1 MGDPVVDGFWSA
13 LGGGHDLVERR
24 QPTTGRGSLRSAFPV
39 TELAVA
45 SIGAAGLAASELV
58 SATAGAAPTVT
69 VDRALASGWFGM
81 TLTPVGWQVPSPW
94 DPIAGDYRASDGW
107 IRLHTNAPRH
117 KAVALEVLGVAD
129 DREAVAR
136 AVAQWPAQELEDEV
150 VEAGGCAAVMRSTIE
165 WRRHPQGMAVAEE
178 PLVAWRD
185 GLAGRPGGGWQPT
198 AGRPLAGLRV
208 LDLTRV
214 IAGPVATRLL
224 AGLGASVLRI
234 DPPDW
239 NEPAIVPELTIGKRT
254 ARLDAHEF
262 AGLEQLRALVAEA
275 DVVVQGYRPGALDG
289 FELGARARSE
299 LRPGLVDVSLDA
311 YGWTGPWSHR
321 RGFDSLVQMS
331 AGIAERGMRW
341 AGADKPVPLP
351 VQALDHA
358 TGYLVAAA
366 VLRGLTMAVTEGR
379 GSIAQLSLARTAL
392 VLTSAGEGDDA
403 AEATLDALPTRD
415 EATQWGP
422 AKRLLP
428 PLTIEGAPLA
438 WGLHARDLGS
448 DAATW

>member
-13 LGGGHDLVERR
+13 LGGGPDLVERL

-45 SIGAAGLAASELV
+45 SIGAAGLAASELI
-58 SATAGAAPTVT
+58 SATTGGAPTVT
-69 VDRALASGWFGM
+69 VNRALASGWFGM
-81 TLTPVGWQVPSPW
+81 TLAPVGWQVPSPW

-107 IRLHTNAPRH
+107 IRLHTNAPHH

-129 DREAVAR
+129 DRDAVAR

-150 VEAGGCAAVMRSTIE
+150 VEAGGCAAIMRSAIE
-165 WRRHPQGMAVAEE
+165 WRRHPQGMALAEE

-185 GLAGRPGGGWQPT
+185 GLAGRSGGDWQPT
-198 AGRPLAGLRV
+198 AERPLAGLRV

-239 NEPAIVPELTIGKRT
+239 DEPAIVPELTVGKRT

-262 AGLEQLRALVAEA
+262 AGLERLRALVAEA

-289 FELGARARSE
+289 FELGTRARSE

-331 AGIAERGMRW
+331 VGIAERGMRW

-366 VLRGLTMAVTEGR
+366 VLRGLTMLVTEGR

-392 VLTSAGEGDDA
+392 ALTAAGEGDEDA
-403 AEATLDALPTRD
+403 EVTPDALPTRD
-415 EATQWGP
+415 EATGWGP

-428 PLTIEGAPLA
+428 PLTIQGAPLE
-438 WGLHARDLGS
+438 WELHARDLGS
-448 DAATW
+448 DAPTW